1 MNARAAAVAWL
12 AVLVVGCADAK
23 VAIDDAWIR
32 GARPGSTVA
41 AGYCSIT
48 NTTAVSVTIV
58 EFVGP
63 GQVEMHQT
71 ETVDGVS
78 RMRPLESL
86 IVPPGQTVTL
96 APGGK
101 HLMLHGFDPS
111 VDEPTFKAVLDD
123 GSSLPVTFE
132 VRSWPTP

>member
-1 MNARAAAVAWL
+1 MICL

-23 VAIDDAWIR
+23 VTVDDAWIR
-32 GARPGSTVA
+32 AARPGSTVA

-63 GQVEMHQT
+63 GRVEMHET
-71 ETVDGVS
+71 ETTDGVT
-78 RMRPLESL
+78 RMRPLERL
-86 IVPPGQTVTL
+86 VVAPGQTVTL

-101 HLMLHGFDPS
+101 HLMLHGFDPA
-111 VDEPTFKAVLDD
+111 VDQTTLKATLSD

-132 VRSWPTP
+132 VRSWPTQ